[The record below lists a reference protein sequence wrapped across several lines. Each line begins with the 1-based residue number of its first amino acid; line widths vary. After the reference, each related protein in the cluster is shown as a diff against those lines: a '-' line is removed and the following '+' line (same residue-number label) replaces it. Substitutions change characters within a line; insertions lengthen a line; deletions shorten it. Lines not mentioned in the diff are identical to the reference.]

1 MAVALKEMRTALEK
15 RELWDAAAFED
26 RINKIADRRV
36 EVEQRAAVMANRSE
50 LILIAASHTRAGV

>member
-1 MAVALKEMRTALEK
+1 MALKEMRTALEK